1 MVVVITEGVSL
12 DEKRYF
18 LNYDLEGQKID
29 AYLISEKDLLISE
42 SNKAVVIDKKA
53 NIGSDFF
60 YLEEKR

>member
-1 MVVVITEGVSL
+1 MVIQEGTSL

-18 LNYDLEGQKID
+18 INYDLEGQKID

-42 SNKAVVIDKKA
+42 LDKAIIIEQQAD
-53 NIGSDFF
+53 IGSDFF